1 MKAAAEAR
9 DIEVTRARGAT
20 VVRPEGGR
28 LDLEAAARFRGRL
41 HELIQ
46 AGHRNLVID
55 LSEISFIDSSGL
67 GALVSALKLL
77 KNGRDRR
84 RAPRTGRARRGATRG
99 DVRLAGAQP
108 PVLSLLEVIRLNRV
122 FASFESV
129 DAAVTSYKT

>member
-1 MKAAAEAR
+1 MRPADAV
-9 DIEVTRARGAT
+9 DIEVTRTRGAT

-28 LDLEAAARFRGRL
+28 LDLDAAAQFRGRL
-41 HELIQ
+41 HQLIQ
-46 AGHRNLVID
+46 SGHRNLVID

-84 RAPRTGRARRGATRG
+84 RVPRTGGSRRGAARG
-99 DVRLAGAQP
+99 DVRLASAQP
-108 PVLSLLEVIRLNRV
+108 PVLSLLEVIRLDRV
-122 FASFESV
+122 FHSFESV

>member
-1 MKAAAEAR
+1 MEIDVAR
-9 DIEVTRARGAT
+9 VRGAT

-28 LDLEAAARFRGRL
+28 LDLDAAALFRGRL
-41 HELIQ
+41 HQLIQ

-55 LSEISFIDSSGL
+55 LSEITFIDSSGL

-84 RAPRTGRARRGATRG
+84 RAPRQGQSRRVSARG

-108 PVLSLLEVIRLNRV
+108 PVRTLLEVIRLDRV
-122 FASFESV
+122 FPSFDSV
-129 DAAVTSYKT
+129 DAAVMSYKS

>member
-1 MKAAAEAR
+1 M
-9 DIEVTRARGAT
+9 DIEVTRARRAT

-41 HELIQ
+41 HQLIQ

-55 LSEISFIDSSGL
+55 LSDISFIDSSGL

-84 RAPRTGRARRGATRG
+84 RAPRTGRSRRGAARG

-108 PVLSLLEVIRLNRV
+108 PVLSLLEVIRLDRV
-122 FASFESV
+122 FPTFESV
-129 DAAVTSYKT
+129 DAAVTSYKA